1 MTDDRYGKSQKVDVL
16 ATLPLFEACTRR
28 EMDQI
33 ADISLEARKPAAAVL
48 TREGQAGGIAFVI
61 LAGTAEVRRGEHFL
75 GTLGP
80 GDMVG
85 ELSLIDG
92 RPRSATV
99 TAVSDLHVL
108 EINSDDFGA
117 LLDKAPHFTRN
128 LLRSLSLRIRHMDE
142 RWRVEL

>member
-1 MTDDRYGKSQKVDVL
+1 ML

-28 EMDQI
+28 ELDQI
-33 ADISLEARKPAAAVL
+33 AEISVEARKPAGSVL
-48 TREGQAGGIAFVI
+48 TREAQAGGIAFV
-61 LAGTAEVRRGEHFL
+61 LLDGTAEVRRGENVL

-99 TAVSDLHVL
+99 HALSDLHVL
-108 EINSDDFGA
+108 EINSDDFGE

-128 LLRSLSLRIRHMDE
+128 LLRSLSLRIRDMDE